1 MSKIP
6 MPSRDLKNALMATAE
21 VCGVQWSEAA
31 AALAVAEL
39 SRFPEPAVISA
50 LSRCRREV
58 AGRLSLAHIIER
70 IDDGRPGPDEAWAQI
85 SALGEEGSAVLT
97 QETLAAWKEVRDL
110 IESDET
116 GARMAFRGVYLRLV
130 TASRTEGRPVQWVP
144 SLGKDPAGRE
154 AALREGAAVGRL
166 DSRHA
171 AELAGH
177 ASNDP
182 KVIRAELEAKKPAG
196 FLPAGPGATRAGER
210 ARAMFGRIT
219 EAMKDPE
226 ALKRL
231 EADLEEQEARELEQ
245 RVVSR
250 RASGDRT

>member
-39 SRFPEPAVISA
+39 SRFPEPAVIAA

-85 SALGEEGSAVLT
+85 STLGEEGSAVLT

-116 GARMAFRGVYLRLV
+116 GARMAFRGAYLRMV
-130 TASRTEGRPVQWVP
+130 TTSRTEGRPVQWVP
-144 SLGKDPAGRE
+144 SLGHNPAGRSVALIE
-154 AALREGAAVGRL
+154 AVSLGRL
-166 DSRHA
+166 DAAHVQNMIGPSSTVRPDGGQKLLPGQIRSSREVMRHA
-171 AELAGH
+171 ATQNAGTRFGSILAAMG
-177 ASNDP
+177 
-182 KVIRAELEAKKPAG
+182 
-196 FLPAGPGATRAGER
+196 GP
-210 ARAMFGRIT
+210 
-219 EAMKDPE
+219 EAMR
-226 ALKRL
+226 RL
-231 EADLEEQEARELEQ
+231 QEELEEQEARELEQ
-245 RVVSR
+245 RDVSR